1 MLPTSSTATGSST
14 LGYSIHVNDKAYVR
28 KGSVLA
34 MDAFET
40 AKNKFISSLS
50 AQEAATLGTLHT
62 AEDVLGEVRKAEE
75 NHRSKSSTR
84 RYTKKIEPFLK
95 GVEQYGKAIDVFVN
109 VYPEALSVIWGSARL
124 ILHVCDNNPQISLC

>member
-14 LGYSIHVNDKAYVR
+14 LGYSIHVNDKAYVL
-28 KGSVLA
+28 KESVLA

-40 AKNKFISSLS
+40 AKNKLISSLS

-84 RYTKKIEPFLK
+84 RFRY
-95 GVEQYGKAIDVFVN
+95 VN
-109 VYPEALSVIWGSARL
+109 
-124 ILHVCDNNPQISLC
+124 C

>member
-1 MLPTSSTATGSST
+1 
-14 LGYSIHVNDKAYVR
+14 
-28 KGSVLA
+28 

-40 AKNKFISSLS
+40 AKNNFLSSLS
-50 AQEAATLGTLHT
+50 AQEAATLGTPHT

-75 NHRSKSSTR
+75 NHRSKSITR

-109 VYPEALSVIWGSARL
+109 VYPEVLSLIWGSARL
-124 ILHVCDNNPQISLC
+124 ILHVRRKSP